1 MPSSMSSPEK
11 KPARPTVRL
20 PTSTGPN
27 EKKPVDQGQVES
39 QATIKHTPG
48 LTANE
53 EPVKDDGQVHQGG
66 GQTTGENQGPK
77 GWKKTRRGKRG
88 SKGKNVM
95 KTPLGAYMAGPGF
108 ESEDEK
114 PPTEGQGPV
123 KDD

>member
-1 MPSSMSSPEK
+1 MSSPEK

-20 PTSTGPN
+20 PTYTGLN
-27 EKKPVDQGQVES
+27 AKKPVEQGQVES

-48 LTANE
+48 HMPKE

-66 GQTTGENQGPK
+66 GQTTGENQAPK

-88 SKGKNVM
+88 TKGKNVM
-95 KTPLGAYMAGPGF
+95 KTTLGAYMTGPGF

-114 PPTEGQGPV
+114 PPTESQGPV